1 MSKKGKK
8 LAAASALAAVLG
20 EMFYEAKRKKTDR
33 ISLQIMVTAIPSV
46 ANMRKTARAFT
57 TATATMRHLPV
68 RKNRKA
74 SMTSMPIS

>member
-8 LAAASALAAVLG
+8 LAAASALAAGLG
-20 EMFYEAKRKKTDR
+20 AMYYASKRKKTDR
-33 ISLQIMVTAIPSV
+33 ISLQIMAIATPSV

-57 TATATMRHLPV
+57 TATETTRRSPV
-68 RKNRKA
+68 RRSRKA